1 MGSVYVFNATPQRVR
16 LSVENQWLSFPIQQI
31 AGPPY
36 VPKSVT
42 IARSDSMT
50 GSIVFVNGTENAVV
64 VQTQQGQSNP
74 VELNIPATSASSV
87 DLWLYVY
94 WQVVQLFDTSGA
106 MIDWQMLT
114 WSS

>member
-16 LSVENQWLSFPIQQI
+16 LSVENQWLSFPIQPVG
-31 AGPPY
+31 GPPY

-42 IARSDSMT
+42 IARSDYAT
-50 GSIVFVNGTENAVV
+50 GSIVFVNGSENGVV
-64 VQTQQGQSNP
+64 VQTQQGQSKP
-74 VELNIPATSASSV
+74 AQLNVPATSASTV
-87 DLWLYVY
+87 DLWLYVF
-94 WQVVQLFDTSGA
+94 WQVIQLFDTSGA